1 MHQLLR
7 TFFIG
12 CALVHSSLTIAQ
24 CPACTPDLSC
34 TISPAFPTLCPAQ
47 PPAGVAGEYYS
58 ENFTFWMPATFS
70 DPGSGVSVEF
80 EQMTVTSV
88 SGTPFGLSFETN
100 DPAGVYFPQQNEY
113 GCATLCGTPLIAGIY
128 TITVDILATVLVAG
142 FTTQVPEQFIL
153 TLIVAPGSGGNSTFS
168 FTPNSGCGSL
178 TTTFQALID
187 GSPLPTSY
195 VWDFG
200 NGTTINIATPEPQVY
215 TAPGEYVVSLQT
227 TIGGHVLENV
237 TLTGVN
243 GNWCGDVEEPNVPF
257 VGCSGSPDLFY
268 VLTDANGNTIGSG
281 TQDNTFSATWSGL
294 NTLLSTPPYSISFYD
309 EDGISQNDLL
319 GTYNIPIDGSGMYFI
334 NVAGGT
340 TGSLTIGVQPQ
351 QTFFDQDTIVVHP
364 LPEVT
369 IIQQGNELCAG
380 DTSLI
385 GHIWLLDGDTLTTGT
400 DCIDALEPGSYQ
412 LIASSPVG
420 CTSSSDVFVVCPE
433 IEIVQLDNI
442 LSVPAGFIN
451 YTWSFNGTP
460 IPGANNSFVIIQGV
474 GSYSVTVDAGDGCI
488 ITAMQDIFVAVQ
500 EFFSNNAPLTV
511 RPLLNNG
518 SFEIEIGSATFEEMD
533 FKILESSGRVVYTF
547 HRLVG
552 PGITIQVHLNLPCGN
567 YIITSQSEGQRG
579 RSMFT
584 VID

>member
-1 MHQLLR
+1 
-7 TFFIG
+7 
-12 CALVHSSLTIAQ
+12 
-24 CPACTPDLSC
+24 
-34 TISPAFPTLCPAQ
+34 
-47 PPAGVAGEYYS
+47 
-58 ENFTFWMPATFS
+58 MPATFS